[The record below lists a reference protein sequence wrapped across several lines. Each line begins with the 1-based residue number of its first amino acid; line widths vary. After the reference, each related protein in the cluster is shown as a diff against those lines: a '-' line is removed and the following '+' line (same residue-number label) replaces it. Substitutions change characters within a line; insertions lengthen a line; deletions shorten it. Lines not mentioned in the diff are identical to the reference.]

1 MSCHKHI
8 IPKWNARRSVLHSP
22 KTRLCLYYLSM
33 FNSWS
38 ACHHHGWNTTV
49 TNTRHFNDLFN
60 TNHHD
65 KRTQRWAPFHPWN
78 RATYSDARQKSRSY
92 IVTIE
97 RRRWVANNVDLYMYM
112 VYLHTFSDVKERSAL
127 SNKFKY
133 FLSHVTVICSAWWP
147 SQPVQWLD
155 ETSW

>member
-1 MSCHKHI
+1 MYILKLFLYPFAHLFKLSSNVDVCLRRNNVILWASLRCDLMSCHKHI

-22 KTRLCLYYLSM
+22 KTRLYLYYLSM

-112 VYLHTFSDVKERSAL
+112 V
-127 SNKFKY
+127 
-133 FLSHVTVICSAWWP
+133 
-147 SQPVQWLD
+147 
-155 ETSW
+155 